1 MNGDRSSYPRH
12 NNIIEYYNSQCEYL
26 SYTENQKQ
34 RLALAIQ
41 KKNLKCRLRFFLCNR
56 IKK

>member
-41 KKNLKCRLRFFLCNR
+41 KKNLKLTCL
-56 IKK
+56 KV